1 MEDLLIKKTKYTV
14 GVSFMARSRGLLEIE
29 GASYPENAFEFFEPL
44 KSWLD
49 HYLNVINPPEITANL
64 RINYLNT
71 SSSKCFYDILE
82 LLGKYQ
88 KGGGALKINWYYQSD
103 DDDMLETGKELMDD
117 AGVGMEFIP
126 Y

>member
-1 MEDLLIKKTKYTV
+1 MENLQIQKTKYTV
-14 GVSFMARSRGLLEIE
+14 GVNFMIRSGLLEME

-44 KSWLD
+44 KNWLE
-49 HYLNVINPPEITANL
+49 HYLNVINPPEITVNL

-88 KGGGALKINWYYQSD
+88 KAGGALQINWHYQTD
-103 DDDMLETGKELMDD
+103 DEDMLETGKELMAD
-117 AGVGMEFIP
+117 AEVEMNLIP